1 MIQKTIELNFP
12 CAREKTGMYCII
24 FECEYLEI
32 KPIRKIDTALKKYVK
47 DVIKPLN
54 HQIRMVR
61 RDILEEK
68 YPTVEDAPEVILV
81 RTYFNVLYNQMLQ
94 KGLNVL

>member
-12 CAREKTGMYCII
+12 CAREKTGMYKII
-24 FECEYLEI
+24 FECELPTI
-32 KPIRKIDTALKKYVK
+32 KEIRKIDMYLKKYVK
-47 DVIKPLN
+47 DIIKPLN
-54 HQIRMVR
+54 HKIRMIR

-68 YPTVEDAPEVILV
+68 YPTPEDAPEVILI
-81 RTYFNVLYNQMLQ
+81 RAYFNVLYTQMAQ

>member
-12 CAREKTGMYCII
+12 CAREKEGMHCII
-24 FECEYLEI
+24 FECEYGVL
-32 KPIRKIDTALKKYVK
+32 KPIRKIDTALKRYVK

-54 HQIRMVR
+54 QQLRMVR
-61 RDILEEK
+61 RDILEQK

-81 RTYFNVLYNQMLQ
+81 RAYFNTLYNHILL
-94 KGLNVL
+94 KDLNVL